1 MLSKIW
7 NRIIKKWRFLTF
19 ILSLFIVFTILFLD
33 FHYNSKAFDIW
44 NYIQGVTTEFLGI
57 IFTVLVIDFLY
68 HKFRV
73 ENEKNIE
80 KCKIK
85 KLNIILSSS
94 MIKTYHS
101 ALQLYCNNL
110 LKTNQFDLGLHKFRD
125 LKNAFNV
132 NLLMDEGFYDK
143 SYQVYYANHKILVDK
158 IERIL
163 IEQRFEHN
171 KNYTDLLESFLED
184 SLFDYKN
191 EKGIETIDNNTKNNI
206 LSLSDLLN
214 SDDCPDLLLSNIRN
228 YLVLLYKSSQRFYR
242 FFVEYNELIS
252 KL

>member
-1 MLSKIW
+1 M
-7 NRIIKKWRFLTF
+7 
-19 ILSLFIVFTILFLD
+19 V
-33 FHYNSKAFDIW
+33 Y
-44 NYIQGVTTEFLGI
+44 
-57 IFTVLVIDFLY
+57 LY
-68 HKFRV
+68 
-73 ENEKNIE
+73 
-80 KCKIK
+80 
-85 KLNIILSSS
+85 
-94 MIKTYHS
+94 
-101 ALQLYCNNL
+101 
-110 LKTNQFDLGLHKFRD
+110 
-125 LKNAFNV
+125 
-132 NLLMDEGFYDK
+132 
-143 SYQVYYANHKILVDK
+143 VYYANHKILVDK

-191 EKGIETIDNNTKNNI
+191 EKGIETIDNNTKNNR
-206 LSLSDLLN
+206 LFLSDLLN